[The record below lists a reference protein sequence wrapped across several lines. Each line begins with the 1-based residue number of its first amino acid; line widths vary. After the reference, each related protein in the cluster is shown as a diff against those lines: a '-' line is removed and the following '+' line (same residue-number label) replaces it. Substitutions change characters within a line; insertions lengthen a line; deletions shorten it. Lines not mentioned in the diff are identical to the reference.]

1 MPTFLLGYDVE
12 SNNPSVTGSFLETM
26 QALHRDL
33 QSPAS
38 LFLVGKT
45 VEQNVDTLRPLAADS
60 LFDLQQHTYSHV
72 LLKTICTVNER
83 GTQVKRGGSLE
94 QLDEE
99 LGRANAVIVEQ
110 LGVRCNG
117 ITGPWNYYRGL
128 SDRPDILELL
138 RKHGLTISRRWGRN
152 EQDWQPVR
160 LDLQPFWYEAQGF
173 PEILEVCIHG
183 WQDCIRREQL
193 GWDNLEEYVR
203 LMRRD
208 LDEAAERDSVFSYC
222 QHDWSSIRADP
233 TMRATRSI
241 LEYAQQRGFRML
253 NYRQF
258 YAERSAQPP
267 VVAVGEAIA
276 V

>member
-1 MPTFLLGYDVE
+1 
-12 SNNPSVTGSFLETM
+12 
-26 QALHRDL
+26 
-33 QSPAS
+33 
-38 LFLVGKT
+38 
-45 VEQNVDTLRPLAADS
+45 VEQNVDALLPLTADP

-99 LGRANAVIVEQ
+99 LGRANAVILKQ
-110 LGVRCNG
+110 LGVHCNG

-128 SDRPDILELL
+128 ADRPDILELL
-138 RKHGLTISRRWGRN
+138 RKHGLTISRCWGRN

-173 PEILEVCIHG
+173 PEILEVGIHG
-183 WQDCIRREQL
+183 WQDCIRREQV
-193 GWDNLEEYVR
+193 GWDNLDEYVR

-222 QHDWSSIRADP
+222 QHDWSSIRSDP
-233 TMRATRSI
+233 TMRATRAI
-241 LEYAQQRGFRML
+241 LEYARQRGFRL
-253 NYRQF
+253 LHYRQF
-258 YAERSAQPP
+258 YEERRAQQATAAREA
-267 VVAVGEAIA
+267 VAV
-276 V
+276 